1 MSDMKTF
8 DCVLIVLDD
17 KQRKRVRFA
26 NNLANRVKVL
36 ERANMKVLF
45 AKQLDKAMTKQDAL
59 AVLESCDDVDVDDV
73 DAVEQ
78 MRKMFNEQS
87 TTLNDVVRAID
98 LNEIKSRDRIVA

>member
-45 AKQLDKAMTKQDAL
+45 AKQLDSAMTKQEAF
-59 AVLESCDDVDVDDV
+59 AMLESCDYDVDDTDAV
-73 DAVEQ
+73 DA
-78 MRKMFNEQS
+78 MRKLLNKQK
-87 TTLNDVVRAID
+87 TTLSDIVSAID